1 MKRMMGTVLIAGFLV
16 VTADLEAAQ
25 RRFDRV
31 KSMDGPKP
39 EVALTNGLQLVAA
52 SDFGSPPPAP
62 AENPVFQAPANDT
75 VSQPPVNDAA
85 QGAPANDTV
94 LGAPASGPVLVRP
107 PGDAVSVPPAPLPPV
122 GLPGSPSA
130 LPLPEAT
137 PGFVAA
143 GSPPMQLAPAPP
155 LFRKVKYIDRR
166 HIAPGAVH
174 MYVAVRDPRERHERG
189 LSGPPKCVLVEICVP
204 PYGMPKIT
212 SRHDGTRVR
221 YDYGQ
226 YAVNI
231 TSRHGVVVVNYD
243 R

>member
-25 RRFDRV
+25 RRYDRV

-39 EVALTNGLQLVAA
+39 EVALTNRPLLVAA

-62 AENPVFQAPANDT
+62 AENPVFQAPAND
-75 VSQPPVNDAA
+75 AEH
-85 QGAPANDTV
+85 GAPAN
-94 LGAPASGPVLVRP
+94 GPVLVP
-107 PGDAVSVPPAPLPPV
+107 SPGDAVSVPPAPLPPV

-130 LPLPEAT
+130 LPLPEAA

-143 GSPPMQLAPAPP
+143 GSPPIQWAPAPA
-155 LFRKVKYIDRR
+155 LFGKVKYIDRR
-166 HIAPGAVH
+166 HIAPGAVP